1 LAPLRT
7 RARRFL
13 VAAGAALTAPALL
26 AAPAAASAVSPEPAH
41 SPNAEDITTLY
52 WISLA
57 VIVALITL
65 VGVALLL
72 AVVSYRERRGSE
84 PRQVRGTRS
93 VQVRASAGLAVL
105 AIALFL
111 VSVIYTERAR
121 EVAPS
126 GPQGLQAASA
136 VYAQK
141 SLTPAPA
148 DSAPLRIKATAQQ
161 WLWRYDY
168 PNGAFSYYKL
178 VVPVDTAVVLD
189 LLSTDVTHGWYV
201 PALGGKF
208 EAVPG
213 KLNRAWFRA
222 DEIGT
227 YEGHSSTFSGSAYAA
242 ERMAVEAV
250 SPEEYQAFIEQ
261 QKRDIQEAQDRVA
274 RQIATGQT
282 P

>member
-1 LAPLRT
+1 M
-7 RARRFL
+7 
-13 VAAGAALTAPALL
+13 GAALTAPTLL

-57 VIVALITL
+57 VVVALITL
-65 VGVALLL
+65 VGIVLLL
-72 AVVSYRERRGSE
+72 AVLSYRERRGSE

-93 VQVRASAGLAVL
+93 VQLRASAGLAIL
-105 AIALFL
+105 AIAMFV

-121 EVAPS
+121 EVSPS
-126 GPQGLQAASA
+126 GAQGLQASSA

-141 SLTPAPA
+141 SLKPLPA
-148 DSAPLRIKATAQQ
+148 DGEPLRIKATAQQ
-161 WLWRYDY
+161 WLWRYEY

-178 VVPVDTAVVLD
+178 VVPIDTAVVLD
-189 LLSTDVTHGWYV
+189 LVSTDVTHGWYV

-213 KLNRAWFRA
+213 KLNSAWFRA
-222 DEIGT
+222 DETGT
-227 YEGHSSTFSGSAYAA
+227 YEGRSSTFSGSAYAA

-250 SPEEYQAFIEQ
+250 SPEEYQAFVEQ
-261 QKRDIQEAQDRVA
+261 QKRDIQEAQDSVA
-274 RQIATGQT
+274 EQIASGAT